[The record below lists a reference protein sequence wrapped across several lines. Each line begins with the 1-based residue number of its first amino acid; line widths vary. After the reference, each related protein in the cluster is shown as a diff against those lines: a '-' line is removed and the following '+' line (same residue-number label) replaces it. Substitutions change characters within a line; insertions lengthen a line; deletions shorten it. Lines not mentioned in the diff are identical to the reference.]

1 MSAVDTDYAAVFE
14 ASPSALL
21 LLTPGLVILDANAA
35 YRDLFGRG
43 RDRLVGRDVF
53 DAFPDNPGDPE
64 GGGLKALRASLR
76 RVLETGAQDV
86 AGPFR
91 HDVEEPD
98 RPGVYTQRYWSP
110 VNAPVLDADGEV
122 ALIVHRLAEITE
134 LIRDGGL
141 AADERHRQIE
151 LELYSRSRQLQQVN
165 ERLRRANAE
174 ERHVALAL
182 QQAMMPPPQSLGRQA
197 FAVRYRPA
205 VNSLNVC
212 GDWYDVTRLPNG
224 KYAVAVGD
232 VVGHGLTA
240 AGVMGQLRSA
250 LSASVRV
257 VDGPAAA
264 LDGLDL
270 YARCVEGAL
279 STTAVQIVVDRAER
293 RLVYSSAGH
302 PPPVLVD
309 PDGTVDFLDR
319 ATDPPLGA
327 SPEHTPRLQATRAY
341 PEGAVLVLYTDGLV
355 ERRGEDIDQGLG
367 RLCERLA
374 RHRDDGVEELAD
386 GLMTLSAS
394 TDDTAVVVVRL

>member
-14 ASPSALL
+14 ASPSAML

-43 RDRLVGRDVF
+43 RDRFVGWHVF
-53 DAFPDNPGDPE
+53 DAFPDNPGDAE
-64 GGGLKALRASLR
+64 GGGLKVMRASLR

-122 ALIVHRLAEITE
+122 VLIVHRLAEITD
-134 LIRDGGL
+134 LVRDVGP
-141 AADERHRQIE
+141 ATDERHHQVE
-151 LELYSRSRQLQQVN
+151 LELYARSRQLQQVN
-165 ERLRRANAE
+165 ERLRRANAQ

-182 QQAMMPPPQSLGRQA
+182 QQAMMPPPQPLGRHPC
-197 FAVRYRPA
+197 AVRYRPA

-212 GDWYDVTRLPNG
+212 GDWYDVTWLPDGN
-224 KYAVAVGD
+224 YAVAVGD
-232 VVGHGLTA
+232 VVGHGLAA

-250 LSASVRV
+250 LTAAVRV
-257 VDGPAAA
+257 VNGPAAA
-264 LDGLDL
+264 LDALDL

-279 STTAVQIVVDRAER
+279 STTAVQVVVASAER
-293 RLVYSSAGH
+293 RLLYSSAGH

-327 SPEHTPRLQATRAY
+327 AVEHALRPQATRAY
-341 PEGAVLVLYTDGLV
+341 PEGAVLVLYTDGLI

-367 RLCERLA
+367 RLSERLA
-374 RHRDDGVEELAD
+374 RHHHDDVEDLAD